1 MATQPI
7 EEAVTSAGTN
17 NVSVNSA
24 GQNGTVN
31 SANNDIYKNEGVIA
45 GGKLMYGKSN
55 AWHEA
60 DDAEKEKLSNQ
71 TVDIAKQ
78 LKDMYGIESA
88 KFKST

>member
-31 SANNDIYKNEGVIA
+31 SANNDIYKNVFYYISIGYTIFLFV
-45 GGKLMYGKSN
+45 
-55 AWHEA
+55 
-60 DDAEKEKLSNQ
+60 
-71 TVDIAKQ
+71 
-78 LKDMYGIESA
+78 
-88 KFKST
+88 